1 MKRIYALILAAM
13 LALAALTGCAGT
25 GLYGA
30 DMTGNVSTTDNG
42 RVNGGGYAT
51 DSAKPRRSTRTRR
64 TTGQSSANKSTKTTG
79 SAAIR

>member
-13 LALAALTGCAGT
+13 LALAALTGCADT

-51 DSAKPRRSTRTRR
+51 DSVKPRRATRPHR
-64 TTGQSSANKSTKTTG
+64 TTGQARANNSTGTTG
-79 SAAIR
+79 SAIR